1 MTIPD
6 CQPCLMTAPQTTP
19 LRVLLAVPE
28 TPTCAKLKAE
38 LAICTGVRIVGK
50 ADRESEAMRLF
61 FRMRPEVLV
70 VDWRIAEHEPAR
82 LVGLLKRVS
91 PGTCAVAVVPGV
103 DSMPARAARALGADH
118 VVVAADLPDCLERIA
133 ADAEARHRH

>member
-1 MTIPD
+1 VTIPD
-6 CQPCLMTAPQTTP
+6 CQPCLMTAAQPTP

-28 TPTCAKLKAE
+28 TPACAKLKADI
-38 LAICTGVRIVGK
+38 AVRVGVRIVGK
-50 ADRESEAMRLF
+50 ADRESEAMRQF
-61 FRMRPEVLV
+61 FRLRPEVLV

-118 VVVAADLPDCLERIA
+118 VVVASDLAECLERIA
-133 ADAEARHRH
+133 ADVEARNRH

>member
-1 MTIPD
+1 
-6 CQPCLMTAPQTTP
+6 MTAPQTTP